1 MAKAKSKII
10 TMSAHRYFNEPTQKF
25 DEEQKN
31 QIELSNRE
39 CLIIRGCLS
48 ASLQTFKKDS
58 FFKSEKL
65 ERDTKELFNFFD
77 QWYRK

>member
-1 MAKAKSKII
+1 MAKVKSKII
-10 TMSAHRYFNEPTQKF
+10 TLTAHRYFNEPTKKF

-39 CLIIRGCLS
+39 CLIIRGCLA
-48 ASLQTFKKDS
+48 ASIDAFKKDS

-65 ERDTKELFNFFD
+65 ERDTKDLYVFFN